1 MTTPAFTGHD
11 GLRWRGTPLLPET
24 AKALEHQLERNA
36 YNSED
41 YFHKDAQRL
50 IRELR
55 QAQLEAGYEN
65 F

>member
-24 AKALEHQLERNA
+24 ATALEHQLERNA

-41 YFHKDAQRL
+41 YFHKEAL
-50 IRELR
+50 KLLRELR
-55 QAQLEAGYEN
+55 QARLEAGHQD